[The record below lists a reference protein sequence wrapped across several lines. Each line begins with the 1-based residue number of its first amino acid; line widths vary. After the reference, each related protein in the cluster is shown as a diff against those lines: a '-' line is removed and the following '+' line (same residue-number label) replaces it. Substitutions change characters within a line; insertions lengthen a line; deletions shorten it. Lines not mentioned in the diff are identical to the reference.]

1 MPESKK
7 NSSNPSHSRTTT
19 QKRSIWQKTVTKEKV
34 VKMKTLEN
42 NSINKW
48 SNKSTWRNSDQL
60 NKYNQQWKHPKRIV
74 KINGEMETS
83 EETVMKKSSFL
94 SLGFEILIS

>member
-42 NSINKW
+42 NS
-48 SNKSTWRNSDQL
+48 
-60 NKYNQQWKHPKRIV
+60 
-74 KINGEMETS
+74 KISGQIKAP
-83 EETVMKKSSFL
+83 EETVINWTNTINNENTQK
-94 SLGFEILIS
+94 E